1 MLSSKLSVLHQ
12 QTLKIGVSLPFAK
25 CYSEDAS
32 LGFEGKMYPRRN
44 IRYAL
49 SKDDRED
56 KIGIWQGFDGDF
68 YALPEREREFFGQ
81 IGYLHL
87 DSILGEYDVEMHIGE
102 VASNL

>member
-56 KIGIWQGFDGDF
+56 KIGIW
-68 YALPEREREFFGQ
+68 
-81 IGYLHL
+81 
-87 DSILGEYDVEMHIGE
+87 S
-102 VASNL
+102 S